1 MDNERFLPIDQAHEI
16 ARFTLAP
23 MPTAQI
29 SGPNDWDNIAAS
41 DFGPDADFELYDHGD
56 TVVFW
61 PISNAALQWIYKHL
75 PKNLDRWGSKGFVI
89 EIHNINAVIAG
100 AKRDNLMSEAEFDQ
114 AMNEAHM
121 ISLQGE
127 A

>member
-1 MDNERFLPIDQAHEI
+1 MTDRYLPISEALDI
-16 ARFTLAP
+16 CRFTLAP
-23 MPTAQI
+23 LPTQQEC
-29 SGPNDWDNIAAS
+29 GPNDWDNIAAS
-41 DFGPDADFELYDHGD
+41 DFGPDADYEIYDHHD

-61 PISNAALQWIYKHL
+61 PVSNAALQWANKHL
-75 PKNLDRWGSKGFVI
+75 PKDCDRWHTKGFVV
-89 EIHNINAVIAG
+89 EVKNIDAVIAG
-100 AKRDNLMSEAEFDQ
+100 AMRDNLMSEAEFGE

>member
-1 MDNERFLPIDQAHEI
+1 MTDRFLPISTAHEI

-41 DFGPDADFELYDHGD
+41 DFGPDADYEIYDHGD
-56 TVVFW
+56 TVVFY
-61 PISNAALQWIYKHL
+61 PVSNAALQWCYKNL
-75 PKNLDRWGSKGFVI
+75 PENLDRWGSKGFVI
-89 EIHNINAVIAG
+89 EATNIDAVIAG

-114 AMNEAHM
+114 AMNEQHQL
-121 ISLQGE
+121 SLQGE
-127 A
+127 V